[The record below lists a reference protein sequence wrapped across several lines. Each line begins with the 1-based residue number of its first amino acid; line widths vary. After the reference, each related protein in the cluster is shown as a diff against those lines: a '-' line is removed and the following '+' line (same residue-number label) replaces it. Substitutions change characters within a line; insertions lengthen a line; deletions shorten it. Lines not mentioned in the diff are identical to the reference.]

1 MYVLSVQIYSISS
14 CKLSYTC
21 SAAYPALYAK
31 FPLLVL
37 HPINPSS
44 CLSFTCSS
52 AYSARQAT
60 FPILVLQPILLIILT
75 LLVHQPILL
84 IMPNIPY
91 LFCVLSYSSSNLFL
105 YIRPKLF
112 KSICFCFL
120 HIPAIYISLAL
131 SNWVLQNTWVELL
144 KIHTVKSMCF
154 CFTYSDNLHKFGALN
169 WGLQNTWAA
178 LSRMYMVK
186 DICFRTKTYTVRS
199 MYFSFLYLGGDGKI
213 HTLALSIGSYKTCEL
228 HCQKCILMK
237 IYVSALCIYR

>member
-1 MYVLSVQIYSISS
+1 
-14 CKLSYTC
+14 
-21 SAAYPALYAK
+21 
-31 FPLLVL
+31 
-37 HPINPSS
+37 
-44 CLSFTCSS
+44 
-52 AYSARQAT
+52 
-60 FPILVLQPILLIILT
+60 
-75 LLVHQPILL
+75 
-84 IMPNIPY
+84 MPNIPY

-120 HIPAIYISLAL
+120 HIPAIFISLAL

-199 MYFSFLYLGGDGKI
+199 MYFSFLYLGEMAKYILWRFQLGPTK
-213 HTLALSIGSYKTCEL
+213 HVSCTVKNAYWWRYMFQHFAYTVKSMYFLAPWRSISLEL
-228 HCQKCILMK
+228 
-237 IYVSALCIYR
+237 SALNSQRPCADMN